1 MGRKMLTA
9 VVGAVLFGMSLIVS
23 ALPPPSRIVSPK
35 PDRKGPPGPPP
46 DVRPVP
52 PPPAPVW
59 LTSFESAKAAARA
72 ERKVILVNFTGS
84 DWCPWCVRLHD
95 EVFSRRAFLD
105 YASRH
110 LILLT
115 VDFPRKKWMTPAQKR
130 ENNALA
136 QSYKIEGFPTILLL
150 DPDGRVIAQTGYR
163 KGGAAAYV
171 DHLRALLRR

>member
-1 MGRKMLTA
+1 MDRKMLTA

-23 ALPPPSRIVSPK
+23 ALPPSGVVSK
-35 PDRKGPPGPPP
+35 KLARK
-46 DVRPVP
+46 DA
-52 PPPAPVW
+52 PAQPTVW
-59 LTSFESAKAAARA
+59 LTSFEAAKAAARA

-115 VDFPRKKWMTPAQKR
+115 VDFPRKKRMTPAQKR